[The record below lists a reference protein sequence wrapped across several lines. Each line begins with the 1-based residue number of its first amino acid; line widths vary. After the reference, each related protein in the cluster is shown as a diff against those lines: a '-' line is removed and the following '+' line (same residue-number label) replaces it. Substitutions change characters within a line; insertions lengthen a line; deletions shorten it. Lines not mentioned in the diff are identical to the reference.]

1 MEPYTTPEREE
12 YIHKLESQMQAIDR
26 ILKMDTGTVVD
37 YGVKKRLRDLMA
49 ESETVMKKLRSG
61 EFEIAIVGM
70 EKAGKSTLANA
81 LMESNL
87 LPAKGPRCTFTSTR
101 IEYSGD
107 GQDDSATVSFYTVD
121 TFDRDFKDKLRNLGF
136 PNYERYSF
144 DTLDKTVYESIYAT
158 EVSEDKKAAYG
169 ESINK
174 DILTITENAE
184 PLLRLLGRP
193 DIHFTSGQH
202 HRRDQGP
209 RGQAGRHP
217 LLETEPDEKRGH
229 F

>member
-158 EVSEDKKAAYG
+158 GAPTTRISWQSRKIPSAFCGCWAGPTSIFPASRSAAA
-169 ESINK
+169 SWRP
-174 DILTITENAE
+174 TSPTRSRPA
-184 PLLRLLGRP
+184 RP
-193 DIHFTSGQH
+193 DRSSSA
-202 HRRDQGP
+202 P
-209 RGQAGRHP
+209 P
-217 LLETEPDEKRGH
+217 S
-229 F
+229 